1 MKIQLVKETK
11 YDKATYYITVDG
23 KFKAGSTC
31 DNLAE
36 ALEAFEDA
44 KYEVNGK
51 RIEILMQE
59 EL

>member
-11 YDKATYYITVDG
+11 YDKATYYITIDG
-23 KFKAGSTC
+23 NFKAGSTC

-44 KYEVNGK
+44 KYEVSGK
-51 RIEILMQE
+51 RVEVLMQE